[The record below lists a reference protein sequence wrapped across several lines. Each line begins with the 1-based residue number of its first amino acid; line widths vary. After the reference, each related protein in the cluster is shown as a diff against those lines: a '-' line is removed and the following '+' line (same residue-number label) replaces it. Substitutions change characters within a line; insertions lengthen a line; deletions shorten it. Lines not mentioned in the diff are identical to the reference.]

1 MIIDAHAHIFP
12 EKIAERAVAGI
23 GSFYDL
29 NMTFDGK
36 VSTLINVGD
45 KAGIDKFV
53 VHSVATNEAQ
63 VESINNFI
71 ADSVKAYPDRL
82 IGFATIHPSFADIP
96 AEIERAVSLGLKGVK
111 IHPDFQQFE
120 IDCREAYKIYECIE
134 GRLPLLVHTGDYRYE
149 WSKPERMAKVLDD
162 FPKLDVIGAHFGGW
176 SVWEHAADIL
186 SKKRIWVDTSS
197 SLYAL
202 PPEKAAELIRKYG
215 ADRVLFGTDYPM
227 WDASSELKLFSKIP
241 LNDDERELILYKN
254 VLDLLKLN

>member
-134 GRLPLLVHTGDYRYE
+134 GRLPLLVPRVIIGMNGQSRSAWQRCLTIFQ
-149 WSKPERMAKVLDD
+149 SLMLLVLISE
-162 FPKLDVIGAHFGGW
+162 VG
-176 SVWEHAADIL
+176 
-186 SKKRIWVDTSS
+186 
-197 SLYAL
+197 LYGNTL
-202 PPEKAAELIRKYG
+202 PIFCQRREYG
-215 ADRVLFGTDYPM
+215 
-227 WDASSELKLFSKIP
+227 
-241 LNDDERELILYKN
+241 LILQALCMLCRRKKQ
-254 VLDLLKLN
+254 LSLLENTERTGFFLEPTILCGTHPASLNCSAKFL